1 MPNGVRARGNSRH
14 ANRQRNAQRDTAV
27 RAQLVQEAPP
37 IVVEAEPISVQAD
50 PDTIVQLRRR
60 IAELEE
66 QVKKVKQNYKSAK
79 KAEKELDN
87 IVTNTSLFFKQ
98 TCEAIGMKQDDMLTY
113 QWLNNF
119 KKVITTLKQK
129 SDHYDTWQKSIGEH
143 TEFGAVELEDLAK
156 KIAKVNELQEHLDS
170 MRKRR
175 DCLRKSC
182 DEYKSKY
189 RMACEGTLLAFQ
201 ETEIRD
207 LQDENDKLMKLNKS
221 LLNIKKKDKGEIESL
236 LKINADMAEDFCKLL
251 DKFGGK
257 NDINIHGINTTTAQ
271 VIKKYVE
278 VNSDDRECRVSDIE
292 QRYKIEGTGRWRNI
306 IDTKHEIQFK
316 LNTRTRKIYD
326 IDDWEAGD
334 RSDPLGELMGVNGK
348 LKIMWLS
355 ESDSDSE

>member
-207 LQDENDKLMKLNKS
+207 LQDENDKLKKLNKS
-221 LLNIKKKDKGEIESL
+221 LLEMGVKRKEEMEALLEINANLVDDFSSVISDVGNNLGAKGRKFVKEIELTDSTH
-236 LKINADMAEDFCKLL
+236 KCIE
-251 DKFGGK
+251 KF
-257 NDINIHGINTTTAQ
+257 
-271 VIKKYVE
+271 IKQYEKQYE
-278 VNSDDRECRVSDIE
+278 
-292 QRYKIEGTGRWRNI
+292 
-306 IDTKHEIQFK
+306 
-316 LNTRTRKIYD
+316 
-326 IDDWEAGD
+326 
-334 RSDPLGELMGVNGK
+334 
-348 LKIMWLS
+348 
-355 ESDSDSE
+355 

>member
-50 PDTIVQLRRR
+50 PDTIVQLQRR

-79 KAEKELDN
+79 KAEKNLDN

-98 TCEAIGMKQDDMLTY
+98 TCEAIGMEQDDMLTY

-119 KKVITTLKQK
+119 KKAITTLKQK

-156 KIAKVNELQEHLDS
+156 KIAKVNELQEELDS

-175 DCLRKSC
+175 ALPVINLREKC

-207 LQDENDKLMKLNKS
+207 LQDENDKLLKLNKS
-221 LLNIKKKDKGEIESL
+221 LLNIKQKDKKEMEVL
-236 LKINADMAEDFCKLL
+236 LGINADMAEDFCKLL

-257 NDINIHGINTTTAQ
+257 KNNINIRGINTTTAKI
-271 VIKKYVE
+271 IKKYVE
-278 VNSDDRECRVSDIE
+278 ENSDTRECLLTD
-292 QRYKIEGTGRWRNI
+292 
-306 IDTKHEIQFK
+306 
-316 LNTRTRKIYD
+316 
-326 IDDWEAGD
+326 
-334 RSDPLGELMGVNGK
+334 M
-348 LKIMWLS
+348 
-355 ESDSDSE
+355 

>member
-98 TCEAIGMKQDDMLTY
+98 TCEAIGMEQDDMLTY

>member
-98 TCEAIGMKQDDMLTY
+98 TCEAIGMEQDDMLTY

-207 LQDENDKLMKLNKS
+207 LQDENDKLLKLNKS

>member
-98 TCEAIGMKQDDMLTY
+98 TCEAIGMEQDDMLTY

-119 KKVITTLKQK
+119 KKAITTLKQK
-129 SDHYDTWQKSIGEH
+129 SDHYDTWQKSIAEH
-143 TEFGAVELEDLAK
+143 SELGGVCLEDIVERL
-156 KIAKVNELQEHLDS
+156 VS
-170 MRKRR
+170 TRKQK

-182 DEYKSKY
+182 DKWKSKY

-207 LQDENDKLMKLNKS
+207 LQDENDKLLKLNKS

-257 NDINIHGINTTTAQ
+257 NDINIHGINTTTAE

-278 VNSDDRECRVSDIE
+278 ANSNDRECRVSDIE

-316 LNTRTRKIYD
+316 LNTRTRKVYD